1 MKKSTATITL
11 STNEAIV
18 LQQVHESGEDDAQ
31 SLASQ
36 LGMSRNHTMNII
48 QRLKQKG
55 LVAIDSDVDGVWV
68 HMTRR
73 GHKLMS
79 YMWPQAH
86 GSFA

>member
-18 LQQVHESGEDDAQ
+18 LQQVHEGGEDDAQ

-55 LVAIDSDVDGVWV
+55 LVAIDSDVDGIWV